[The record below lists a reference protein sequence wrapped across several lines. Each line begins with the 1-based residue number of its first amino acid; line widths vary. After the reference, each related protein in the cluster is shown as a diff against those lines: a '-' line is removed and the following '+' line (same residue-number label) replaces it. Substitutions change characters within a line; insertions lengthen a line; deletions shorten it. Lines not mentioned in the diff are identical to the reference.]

1 LNNNQPINAL
11 VRHHFLSLLLLVFA
25 SGLLLTSFNGQT
37 APYVVQ
43 ASTTSFGANIIPQ
56 TGACDMAYDTSI
68 LTNTAGNLCTTGNT
82 GNRGHFRVFATP
94 NTTVRI
100 VVRPHNDSGDGVV
113 FFPDGVIFSDSTAAI
128 DFVESATTNIDSG
141 ASGIVEIYVGGVL
154 TLVSKPNTSTT
165 YNFTN
170 EIDFSE
176 IP

>member
-11 VRHHFLSLLLLVFA
+11 IRHHFLSLLVLVFA
-25 SGLLLTSFNGQT
+25 SGLFLTCFNAQA
-37 APYVVQ
+37 APYVVE
-43 ASTTSFGANIIPQ
+43 SSSTSFGGKIIPQ
-56 TGACDMAYDTSI
+56 TGACEMAYDTSI
-68 LTNTAGNLCTTGNT
+68 LTNTAGNVCTTGLR
-82 GNRGHFRVFATP
+82 GNRGHFKVFATP

-113 FFPDGVIFSDSTAAI
+113 FFPSGVIFSDSSAPI

-176 IP
+176 NP